1 MRGRIGAV
9 VLKDLKAFTRDRF
22 YVLVT
27 LLGLV
32 FYVVIFWVLPDTV
45 DETIE
50 IGVNQQGM
58 DAFFQAFE
66 GTEQGVALAM
76 YDTEADL
83 EAAIEASD
91 TVSIGISFPDTFVDD
106 VQSGVATTVR
116 VFVSGDV
123 PAQLRTAVS
132 GLVRELAHTAAGDE
146 PLVSEPAEQ
155 EIVVGID
162 RSGDQVSL
170 RERFR
175 PLFAFLVL
183 LVEMIALASLVAVEI
198 QTRTVTALLATPLT
212 VGELLTAKGAV
223 GTLLA
228 FVESIV
234 LLAAMGSL
242 RSLGLVLVILLG
254 SILVTGF
261 GLLAGSSGRDFIGIV
276 FWSML
281 FMIPLAIPAFGL
293 LFPGSA
299 SAWVQALPTYGL
311 VQAILRATAYGES
324 LGAYL
329 PDVATLAA
337 WCVVVFAAGWLVLK
351 RRLESV

>member
-9 VLKDLKAFTRDRF
+9 VAKDLKAFTRDRF

-32 FYVVIFWVLPDTV
+32 FYVVIFWVLPDSV

-66 GTEQGVALAM
+66 GAEDGIALTM
-76 YDTEADL
+76 YDSEADL
-83 EAAIEASD
+83 EGAIEASD
-91 TVSIGISFPDTFVDD
+91 AVTIGISFPASFVDD
-106 VQSGVATTVR
+106 VRAGAATTVR
-116 VFVSGDV
+116 VFVSSDV

-132 GLVRELAHTAAGDE
+132 SMVRELAHAAAGE
-146 PLVSEPAEQ
+146 QPLVSEPSEQ
-155 EIVVGID
+155 EIVVGVD

-183 LVEMIALASLVAVEI
+183 LVEMIALASLVATEI
-198 QTRTVTALLATPLT
+198 QTRTVTAILATPLT
-212 VGELLTAKGAV
+212 VGELLAAKGVV
-223 GTLLA
+223 GTSLA
-228 FVESIV
+228 FVEAII

-242 RSLGLVLVILLG
+242 TSLGLVLVILLG

-261 GLLAGSSGRDFIGIV
+261 GLLAGSTGRDFIGIV

-281 FMIPLAIPAFGL
+281 FMIPLAIPAVGL
-293 LFPGSA
+293 LFPGTA
-299 SAWVQALPTYGL
+299 STWVQALPTYGL

-324 LGAYL
+324 LGTYL
-329 PDVATLAA
+329 PDVGSLAA
-337 WCVVVFAAGWLVLK
+337 WCVVVFGAGWIVLR